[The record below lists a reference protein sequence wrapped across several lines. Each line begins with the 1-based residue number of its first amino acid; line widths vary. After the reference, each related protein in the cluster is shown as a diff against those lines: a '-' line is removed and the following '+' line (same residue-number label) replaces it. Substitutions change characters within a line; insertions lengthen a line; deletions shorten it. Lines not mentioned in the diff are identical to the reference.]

1 MKIKI
6 GKRTLK
12 QVDES
17 TVDDIG
23 FLDIHNGKEYD
34 FDGYMNLIKEE

>member
-6 GKRTLK
+6 GEKTLK
-12 QVDES
+12 QLEGS
-17 TVDDIG
+17 TVDDIS
-23 FLDIHNGKEYD
+23 FLDIHSSKEYD